1 MRAFTREELSHYDGR
16 DGRPAYVAYEG
27 KVYDVTD
34 SFLWRDG
41 RHQALH
47 RAGADLTEALRT
59 APHGPE
65 LLARFPVV
73 GVLVEKKEERMRK
86 MTEENLKA
94 AFAGQSQA
102 HMRYL
107 IFAEVAE
114 REGKPNLARLFRAI
128 AYAEQVHATN
138 HYRELGM
145 IRDSPANLDVA
156 IAGETYEVE
165 EMYPAF
171 IAVAELQK
179 EEGAKRAFHFAIE
192 AEKIHAE
199 LYKKA
204 KAAAEK
210 GADVAIKTIY
220 ICPVC
225 GHTVEGEPPARCPIC
240 GAPKEKYKAF

>member
-1 MRAFTREELSHYDGR
+1 
-16 DGRPAYVAYEG
+16 
-27 KVYDVTD
+27 
-34 SFLWRDG
+34 
-41 RHQALH
+41 
-47 RAGADLTEALRT
+47 
-59 APHGPE
+59 
-65 LLARFPVV
+65 
-73 GVLVEKKEERMRK
+73 MRK

-94 AFAGQSQA
+94 AFAGQAQA
-102 HMRYL
+102 HLRYL

-145 IRDSPANLDVA
+145 VRASPENLDVA

-179 EEGAKRAFHFAIE
+179 ESGAKRAFHFALE

-199 LYKKA
+199 MYRRA

-210 GADVAIKTIY
+210 GEDIRIGTIY
-220 ICPVC
+220 ICSVC
-225 GHTVEGEPPARCPIC
+225 GHTVEGTPPERCPIC
-240 GAPKEKYKAF
+240 GAPREKYKAF